1 MNMKRFATYILTTSL
16 LTTSLLISPE
26 AFAMPESLEKRTTE
40 NLGNNLVS
48 DFVSEDGFI
57 FTKNNQGD
65 PILIVIAKGEKV
77 NITL

>member
-1 MNMKRFATYILTTSL
+1 
-16 LTTSLLISPE
+16 
-26 AFAMPESLEKRTTE
+26 MPESLEKRTTE